1 MNEDLLQ
8 YELGLFEKLSS
19 AGEYAKDFLGGID
32 PFGNFTSTYA
42 AEAQRHGASEGKH
55 QKKQW
60 LATAGGLL
68 GGATVVPAGIFGLI
82 GLASKGKFTG
92 FGKPFRDL
100 ATGINARK
108 AIRNVQASGGHFDAK
123 SRAAIEK
130 LLGNQG
136 SASGDFFRA
145 QADQLRRAA
154 NTGSDLFSSN
164 LTYVKPIDAAR
175 IFRAM
180 PVRTRQQ
187 ALQAIHSDVDRAT
200 RMGMAQLGMG
210 GLIGGGG
217 AYLQYNKGRD
227 LERQARKRYSF

>member
-42 AEAQRHGASEGKH
+42 AEAQRSGASEGKH

-60 LATAGGLL
+60 LSTAGGLL

-108 AIRNVQASGGHFDAK
+108 ALRNVQASGGQFDEK
-123 SRAAIEK
+123 SRAAVDK
-130 LLGNQG
+130 LLSNQG
-136 SASGDFFRA
+136 SASGDFLRT
-145 QADQLRRAA
+145 QADQLRRVA
-154 NTGSDLFSSN
+154 NQGSDLLSSN
-164 LTYVKPIDAAR
+164 LTYVKPIDASR
-175 IFRAM
+175 LFKEL
-180 PVRTRQQ
+180 PVKTRQQ
-187 ALQAIHSDVDRAT
+187 ALQALHSDVNRAT

-210 GLIGGGG
+210 GAIGAGG
-217 AYLQYNKGRD
+217 AYLQYNKGRE